1 MMKNLLRE
9 NRTLREL
16 LIGTWLFGAIIE
28 IILAVFFPPVWY
40 RTIGLLFGLI
50 AASGMAIHMAY
61 CIELTVCLD
70 EKGANS
76 YVKKMTI
83 IRYIA
88 VCALL
93 VAVALTGIG
102 DPVSYVIGAL
112 GLKIGAYLQP
122 VISKLIRVIKKEDLS
137 DTVINVDFSVD
148 MTNVDTEIESVIN
161 NNDKGGE

>member
-1 MMKNLLRE
+1 MIMKLLRE

-28 IILAVFFPPVWY
+28 IVLAVFFPPILY
-40 RTIGLLFGLI
+40 RTIGLLFGLV
-50 AASGMAIHMAY
+50 AAGGMAIHMAY

-76 YVKKMTI
+76 YVRKTTI

-88 VCALL
+88 VCVLL
-93 VAVALTGIG
+93 VVLALSKIG

-112 GLKIGAYLQP
+112 SLKVGAYFQP
-122 VISKLIRVIKKEDLS
+122 IVNKLIRVIKKEDLS
-137 DTVINVDFSVD
+137 DTVSD
-148 MTNVDTEIESVIN
+148 TNFNADTFGEGIKIESDIN